1 MTDLSHDAPPTQV
14 HLGHRHAAPD
24 YHLGRLV
31 IITMAI
37 ACMTLFFILQ

>member
-1 MTDLSHDAPPTQV
+1 MTDPTHDVTPAPV
-14 HLGHRHAAPD
+14 HLGNRHAAPD

-37 ACMTLFFILQ
+37 ACITLFFILQ